1 MDSVSQQSD
10 DCVEIGGSLVWPA
23 VIENFLLDTMLEE
36 MKKGHLVS
44 ATFSKTGW
52 QRIINA
58 LKDKF
63 NKLYTQKQLVN
74 KYGVMKTR
82 YSNFKNLLSHTGMG
96 YNEITGQLT
105 ADEEVWRL
113 AKATNKGA
121 GQFKK
126 KGCPEYPKLCALFGD
141 TSATGAFAKSSRH
154 PRNDDGDQYIEIDG
168 TGEDETDVEEVS
180 KPDEGKLKSK
190 YSKKPKVA
198 DDGPNKHMMDG
209 MVEQRKRTNDLLE
222 RKLDMASAASKHH
235 RSQSL
240 LDCMILLQDMEIED
254 VQFTKALGILEATV
268 NFRQCFIRMN
278 DDRRMGWVR
287 NLDYAKSD

>member
-1 MDSVSQQSD
+1 MNHEPQQSD
-10 DCVEIGGSLVWPA
+10 DCVEIGGSLVWPT
-23 VIENFLLDTMLEE
+23 VRENFLLDTMLEE

-44 ATFSKTGW
+44 SSFSKTGW

-74 KYGVMKTR
+74 KYGVMKTKH
-82 YSNFKNLLSHTGMG
+82 SNFKKLLSHTGMG
-96 YNEITGQLT
+96 YNEVTGQVT
-105 ADEEVWRL
+105 ADDEVWAL
-113 AKATNKGA
+113 AKAVNKGD
-121 GQFKK
+121 GHFRK

-154 PRNDDGDQYIEIDG
+154 PINVDGDQYNVTDEI
-168 TGEDETDVEEVS
+168 GEDETDVEEIS

-190 YSKKPKVA
+190 YSKRPKVA

-222 RKLDMASAASKHH
+222 RMYCVFAPSTCVSPMLWRDGRDPHM
-235 RSQSL
+235 
-240 LDCMILLQDMEIED
+240 
-254 VQFTKALGILEATV
+254 TLE
-268 NFRQCFIRMN
+268 
-278 DDRRMGWVR
+278 
-287 NLDYAKSD
+287 Y

>member
-113 AKATNKGA
+113 AKVCLSFQPHPFVLTHMYMQLHNMY
-121 GQFKK
+121 FM
-126 KGCPEYPKLCALFGD
+126 CL
-141 TSATGAFAKSSRH
+141 TG
-154 PRNDDGDQYIEIDG
+154 Y
-168 TGEDETDVEEVS
+168 
-180 KPDEGKLKSK
+180 
-190 YSKKPKVA
+190 
-198 DDGPNKHMMDG
+198 
-209 MVEQRKRTNDLLE
+209 EQR
-222 RKLDMASAASKHH
+222 
-235 RSQSL
+235 
-240 LDCMILLQDMEIED
+240 CGPI
-254 VQFTKALGILEATV
+254 
-268 NFRQCFIRMN
+268 
-278 DDRRMGWVR
+278 
-287 NLDYAKSD
+287 